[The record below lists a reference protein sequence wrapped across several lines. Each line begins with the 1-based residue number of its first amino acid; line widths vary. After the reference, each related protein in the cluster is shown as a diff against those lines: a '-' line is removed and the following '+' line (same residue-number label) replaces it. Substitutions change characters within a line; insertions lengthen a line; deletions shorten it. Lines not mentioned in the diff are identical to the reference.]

1 MILHIDTDK
10 TINEGSQ
17 EAEIREQAMTDK
29 IEQEL
34 DALPM
39 KDGIPVVVQEREYL
53 VSALLSARR
62 EVEELKLENK
72 ILSGNRQA
80 DAADI
85 ERLERENAE
94 KQNAILTSKLLR
106 TIHVEGKGLA
116 NVYVDAADYTT
127 LEREN
132 AELKADKSLLET
144 ELTRQIDSYRAEVAD
159 RENELMK
166 AGTAYDNAQA
176 TINELKAEVERLTK
190 EGVDLHNEAEDADM
204 TLATIAD
211 KLGITGGIDD
221 YLSVIGNAIAEL
233 KTEMNRLAVLTES
246 QEQAQTVIIGES
258 EDVKLTNEQQY
269 SRVLELEKA
278 VGDIAKLDYSRAAA
292 LDAVNIAKSVLTCK
306 EDKA

>member
-1 MILHIDTDK
+1 
-10 TINEGSQ
+10 
-17 EAEIREQAMTDK
+17 MTDK

-144 ELTRQIDSYRAEVAD
+144 EMTRQIDGYRAEVAD

-306 EDKA
+306 EDKV

>member
-132 AELKADKSLLET
+132 AELTSDKSLLET
-144 ELTRQIDSYRAEVAD
+144 ELTRQIDGYRAEVAD

-176 TINELKAEVERLTK
+176 TINGLKA
-190 EGVDLHNEAEDADM
+190 
-204 TLATIAD
+204 
-211 KLGITGGIDD
+211 
-221 YLSVIGNAIAEL
+221 
-233 KTEMNRLAVLTES
+233 
-246 QEQAQTVIIGES
+246 
-258 EDVKLTNEQQY
+258 
-269 SRVLELEKA
+269 RVALLEKA
-278 VGDIAKLDYSRAAA
+278 VRENWAKNGRCVFCGAFVSTDNLGTHFADH
-292 LDAVNIAKSVLTCK
+292 KSICIVLTCK
-306 EDKA
+306 EDKV